1 MAGSATNIIYLPAFL
16 GQHMHILI
24 FETTHFEA
32 AYPLIRLFDV
42 PGNRISIFCEQQ
54 TSRQLHWLLQED
66 AARFHWTVRSPGVS
80 RRHFIG
86 ELKRYSEAEQVDWL
100 WLNTVS
106 DNFIFFAAL
115 RRQLPALRMTV
126 TLHAL
131 RSYIAPRINWTPRR
145 IVRVI
150 GKKMMRARFTEY
162 NVLSPLLLPFAQ
174 QQLPAGITVHT
185 VPGSIFEEEKYIPA
199 HGGSLRLVVP
209 GSVDIRR
216 RDYSFIYQLLQQAEL
231 AGLPLHISLAGGPGM
246 GGQEWIS
253 RFRRFGGAY
262 AQVSC
267 FEEHVEQEQFDRL
280 IREAHFILHP
290 SVLDTVLEDG
300 APESYGRTVYSGNFS
315 DAIRHA
321 RPLIIPAPLPVDPQ
335 IQSAVLSYTDCAGL
349 LDTLMQ
355 LHEHPRQVERYQQWA
370 LEVSRLF
377 TSDAIRTRY
386 PSLFSPASAG

>member
-1 MAGSATNIIYLPAFL
+1 MAGSATNIIYLPAFS

-42 PGNRISIFCEQQ
+42 PGNQISIFCEEQ

-66 AARFHWTVRSPGVS
+66 ASRFHWTIQSSGVS
-80 RRHFIG
+80 RRHFIS
-86 ELKRYSEAEQVDWL
+86 ELKRYIETEQVDWL

-115 RRQLPALRMTV
+115 RRQLPSLRMTV

-131 RSYIAPRINWTPRR
+131 RSYIAPRLSWSLRR
-145 IVRVI
+145 IVRI
-150 GKKMMRARFTEY
+150 WGKKKMRARFTEY

-174 QQLPAGITVHT
+174 QYLPQGAKIHT
-185 VPGSIFEEEKYIPA
+185 IPGGIFEEEKYQPIATGPL
-199 HGGSLRLVVP
+199 HLVVP

-216 RDYSFIYQLLQQAEL
+216 RDYGFIYQLLQQAEL
-231 AGLPLHISLAGGPGM
+231 AGLPLHISLAGGPGT
-246 GGQEWIS
+246 GGQEWIG
-253 RFRRFGGAY
+253 RFRRFRGEY
-262 AQVSC
+262 ARISC
-267 FEEHVEQEQFDRL
+267 FDEHVEQEQFDL
-280 IREAHFILHP
+280 HIRQAHFILHP
-290 SVLDTVLEDG
+290 SVMDTVLEDG
-300 APESYGRTVYSGNFS
+300 AAESYGRTVYSGNFS

-321 RPLIIPAPLPVDPQ
+321 RPLIVPASLPIDPF
-335 IQSAVLSYTDCAGL
+335 IRSAVLTYADCAGL

-355 LHEHPRQVERYQQWA
+355 LHEHPRELERYQQWA

-377 TSDAIRTRY
+377 TAESIRTRY
-386 PSLFSPASAG
+386 PSLFAKNGG